1 MTEQSR
7 YLSGVFCT
15 LLYIFIAS
23 TQSVMLNIWLYGVN
37 VFLVVGLSF
46 VVVTIVF
53 AIIGFLRQR
62 DAYVTLFSQWRLL
75 VALNIVS
82 MFNWLF
88 YFLAIKYLEP
98 SVAVTLTQGLGPVSM
113 TVYLLSVGQTV
124 SRVTR
129 CCHLV
134 IFMTAIAMCAYTV
147 MFRNAYTLYSREAM
161 IMGIIIAVLCS
172 ISITATVVISKR
184 FAVSK
189 IPASA
194 LLSLRFPMLI
204 VVCLVILAFHN
215 NVVVSSTIFYAILII
230 ALVGVSASIYFLQKG
245 IELTTPLAVS
255 TVLALSPLAVF
266 VIQLFNNHTPFS
278 PILFVMIMTIVSVSI
293 VSIIFDAWQIGRKER
308 IRENFSCER

>member
-1 MTEQSR
+1 MMDQNK

-23 TQSVMLNIWLYGVN
+23 TQSVMLNIWLFGVN
-37 VFLVVGLSF
+37 IFLVVGLSF
-46 VVVTIVF
+46 LVVTIVF
-53 AIIGFLRQR
+53 ATIGLFRQR
-62 DAYVTLFSQWRLL
+62 DAYVALFSQWHLL
-75 VALNIVS
+75 IALNIVS

-88 YFLAIKYLEP
+88 YFLAVKYLEP

-113 TVYLLSVGQTV
+113 TLYMLLTGKAV
-124 SRVTR
+124 SKVTR
-129 CCHLV
+129 YCHLV
-134 IFMTAIAMCAYTV
+134 IFIIAIAMCMYTV
-147 MFRNAYTLYSREAM
+147 MFRNAYTLYSRNEM
-161 IMGIIIAVLCS
+161 IMGIVIAVLCS

-194 LLSLRFPMLI
+194 LLSLRFPLLI
-204 VVCLVILAFHN
+204 SLCLGILSLQH
-215 NVVVSSTIFYAILII
+215 NVVVNSSILYAILLI

-278 PILFVMIMTIVSVSI
+278 LPLFLIIMIIVIMSI
-293 VSIIFDAWQIGRKER
+293 VSITYEARQASSVANI
-308 IRENFSCER
+308 